1 MPPDEPKLAQVIP
14 LPVRRKPGV
23 RNGEV
28 RKAEA
33 RRAEVRQV
41 QATAPS
47 RKRGKGRVMV
57 AGALLLGSLWMALEM
72 AMDSIDDERGALTG
86 EDSSDWTPF
95 RPSAEPDER
104 ESDDAAG
111 SAWFTTTGGGQGRR

>member
-23 RNGEV
+23 VRKAKV
-28 RKAEA
+28 RKAE
-33 RRAEVRQV
+33 VRQA
-41 QATAPS
+41 QASVPP
-47 RKRGKGRVMV
+47 RKRGKGRLMV

-72 AMDSIDDERGALTG
+72 AVDSIDDEGRPLTG
-86 EDSSDWTPF
+86 EDSSGDWTPF

-104 ESDDAAG
+104 ENDDAAG
-111 SAWFTTTGGGQGRR
+111 SAWFTTTGGGGGRR

>member
-1 MPPDEPKLAQVIP
+1 MPPEEPKLAQVIP

-23 RNGEV
+23 V
-28 RKAEA
+28 RKAEV
-33 RRAEVRQV
+33 RKAEVRQV
-41 QATAPS
+41 QATVPP
-47 RKRGKGRVMV
+47 RKRGKGRLML

-72 AMDSIDDERGALTG
+72 AVDSIDDEGGPLTG
-86 EDSSDWTPF
+86 EDSSGDWTPF
-95 RPSAEPDER
+95 RPSAEPAER